1 MSLKQSSTSPAI
13 SGSLKEDFPDCWH
26 RERDRSCLRIE
37 LNSGEAFIFPYQQ
50 FLGAHHLRCT
60 DPETL
65 KISFSTHVVTLSGR
79 GLSEIALAL
88 QDIAVAWIKPVESRY
103 RIVPEGERAL
113 VTGIEVKLPNDDQLT
128 A

>member
-1 MSLKQSSTSPAI
+1 MSLKQSAPSPAI
-13 SGSLKEDFPDCWH
+13 SRSLKEDLSDCWH
-26 RERDRSCLRIE
+26 RDRDRSCLRIE

-50 FLGAHHLRCT
+50 FVGAHHLRCS

-79 GLSEIALAL
+79 GLSEITLAL
-88 QDIAVAWIKPVESRY
+88 QDMAIAWIKPVESRY
-103 RIVPEGERAL
+103 RLGAEGKGAL
-113 VTGIEVKLPNDDQLT
+113 VTGIEVKLSNNEQLT